1 VTRTGVAKKRR
12 LNGRAVYFAPEFAT
26 MVPLLSGR
34 ASKQIRGNWQSRQN
48 SSVANGPRLIVV
60 EPNGARRDVVI
71 TTFPFR
77 IGRQAGNELTLRD
90 SRVSRHQAQIVSLE
104 GKLVLE
110 DMGSSH
116 GTFVN
121 GEKVERHE
129 LKPSDRIEFGVSDS
143 YQLTYVG
150 EGATIEE
157 LVERIEAP
165 APGTAGTRELH
176 HLGVLLEVARTL
188 GSGLSLEDVLAVV
201 LDASISVTCTERGVL
216 LLKNASGQMEPLVAR
231 NAQRGTLRPE
241 EVQVSKGV
249 VKRVVNTRRE
259 MIVGEQDAIV
269 GASETLPDSS
279 IARLELHTV
288 VAIPI
293 DKLPVIEA
301 LDVTI
306 AARQTEL
313 LGILY
318 LDSRAPSSTF
328 TALDREVLRSLAREA
343 ATVVENARLFSAAR
357 AKARLDHEI
366 EIASG
371 IQQRLLPKKLPDLPY
386 LEVTGSTLACHSVGG
401 DCFDVI
407 ELGGGRHGFFVGDV
421 SGKGVSAALLA
432 TLLQGIFFTTASTD
446 IPLPNVFARVNKY
459 LCERSGDDRY
469 ATVFYGVLD
478 QSGHFEYVNAGH
490 VPPLILRRSGAIEG
504 LASGNLPVGMFD
516 EAEFGAASVDLQE
529 GDFLVIYT
537 DGVSEAA
544 NIHSEL
550 FEEHRLRTV
559 LEQFRGQK
567 VEEITEAIREGIKA
581 FTAGAPQSDD
591 VTILAVQ
598 YKGQPKAAQAGIPA
612 C

>member
-1 VTRTGVAKKRR
+1 
-12 LNGRAVYFAPEFAT
+12 
-26 MVPLLSGR
+26 MS
-34 ASKQIRGNWQSRQN
+34 
-48 SSVANGPRLIVV
+48 NGPRLIVI
-60 EPNGARRDVVI
+60 EPNGARRDVVL

-90 SRVSRHQAQIVSLE
+90 SRVSRHQAQIVNLE

-110 DMGSSH
+110 DQGSSH

-121 GEKVERHE
+121 GEKIDRHE
-129 LKPSDRIEFGVSDS
+129 LKPSDKIDFGISDS
-143 YQLTYVG
+143 YQLTFVG

-165 APGTAGTRELH
+165 SPDSAGTRELH
-176 HLGVLLEVARTL
+176 HLGVLLEVARNL
-188 GSGLSLEDVLAVV
+188 GAGLSLEDVLTVV
-201 LDASISVTCTERGVL
+201 LDAAIAVTRTERGVL
-216 LLKNASGQMEPLVAR
+216 LLKNTAGQMETVVAR

-241 EVQVSKGV
+241 NVQVSQGV
-249 VKRVVNTRRE
+249 VKRVVTTRRE
-259 MIVGEQDAIV
+259 MIVGDQDV
-269 GASETLPDSS
+269 SVTGASATQMTVPDSS
-279 IARLELHTV
+279 IARLELHTI

-306 AARQTEL
+306 SARQTEL
-313 LGILY
+313 LGVLY

-328 TALDREVLRSLAREA
+328 SDLDRQVLRSLAREA

-357 AKARLDHEI
+357 AKQRLDHEI

-371 IQQRLLPKKLPDLPY
+371 IQQRLLPKKLPNLPY
-386 LEVTGSTLACHSVGG
+386 VAVTGSTLACHSVGG

-407 ELGGGRHGFFVGDV
+407 ELEGGRHGFFVGDV
-421 SGKGVSAALLA
+421 SGKGISAALLA

-446 IPLPNVFARVNKY
+446 IALPSVFSRVNKY

-469 ATVFYGVLD
+469 ATVFYGVLN
-478 QSGHFEYVNAGH
+478 QAGRFEYVNAGH
-490 VPPLILRRSGAIEG
+490 VPPLILRRSGTIEG
-504 LASGNLPVGMFD
+504 LVSGNLPVGMFE
-516 EAEFGAASVDLQE
+516 EAEYTSASADLQE

-544 NIHSEL
+544 NIHAEL
-550 FEEHRLRTV
+550 FEESRLRDV
-559 LEQFRGQK
+559 LKEFKGQT
-567 VEEITEAIREGIKA
+567 VEEVAEAIREGIKA

-591 VTILAVQ
+591 VTILAIQ
-598 YKGQPKAAQAGIPA
+598 YKGQRAAAPVTA
-612 C
+612 

>member
-1 VTRTGVAKKRR
+1 
-12 LNGRAVYFAPEFAT
+12 
-26 MVPLLSGR
+26 M
-34 ASKQIRGNWQSRQN
+34 
-48 SSVANGPRLIVV
+48 ANGPRLIVV

-71 TTFPFR
+71 SAFPFR

-90 SRVSRHQAQIVSLE
+90 SRVSRHQAQIVSLG

-110 DMGSSH
+110 DSGSSH

-121 GEKVERHE
+121 GARIERHE
-129 LKPSDRIEFGVSDS
+129 LKPSDRIDFGVSDS
-143 YQLTYVG
+143 YQLTYIG

-165 APGTAGTRELH
+165 APDAAGTRELH

-201 LDASISVTCTERGVL
+201 LDAAISVTRTEKGVL
-216 LLKNASGQMEPLVAR
+216 LLKNAAGEMEPLVAR
-231 NAQRGTLRPE
+231 NAQRGILRPE
-241 EVQVSKGV
+241 EVPVSQGV
-249 VKRVVNTRRE
+249 VRRVVNSRRE
-259 MIVGEQDAIV
+259 LIVGEQSSSA
-269 GASETLPDSS
+269 GSSETLRDSS

-318 LDSRAPSSTF
+318 LDSRAASSTF

-371 IQQRLLPKKLPDLPY
+371 IQQRLLPKKLPALPS
-386 LEVTGSTLACHSVGG
+386 VAVAGSTLACHSVGG

-421 SGKGVSAALLA
+421 SGKGISAALLA

-478 QSGHFEYVNAGH
+478 EAGHFEYVNAGH
-490 VPPLILRRSGAIEG
+490 VPPMILRRSGEIEALG
-504 LASGNLPVGMFD
+504 SGNLPVGMFD
-516 EAEFGAASVDLQE
+516 EAEFSSASAKLE
-529 GDFLVIYT
+529 PGDFLVIYT

-544 NIHSEL
+544 NVHSEL
-550 FEEHRLRTV
+550 FEEHRLRAV
-559 LEQFRGQK
+559 LAEFTGK
-567 VEEITEAIREGIKA
+567 NVEEIAEAIRRGIKA

-591 VTILAVQ
+591 ITILAVQ
-598 YKGQPKAAQAGIPA
+598 YKGQAKGAPAGIPS
-612 C
+612 